1 MADAT
6 TLKDVVKELKETNKK
21 NDVLL
26 RETGKFQKA
35 TNKITGGFLGKLVER
50 TEGVPL
56 LGSVFG
62 NIHESVGR
70 INDGISATG
79 RMIGIGGEET
89 NKRLADIAGMSLK
102 GFKKTEEMAAIEK
115 AKQETDE
122 AALDVL
128 LKSLKLNEDFT
139 DEQKKLIAAA
149 HPEKQNELLTKMVE
163 HQKVDAEV
171 QHVTQ
176 VKVNSLLKETLKQG
190 EQNKETAAQRLEAEK
205 DRARE
210 AKQDK
215 LSMLENLKEIGR
227 KTREAS
233 GITNKLTTLKE
244 GGGQFLSNFLGDF
257 LGTIAGGASVLA
269 FGRLGPFLTKTIT
282 AFFTRIMGAKMIQQ
296 IYMSGG
302 LQNFLKGFLS
312 KIFLR
317 FGALLGP
324 AAVLLIP
331 FYHKEISAFLKKFF
345 EFIQPVMEM
354 FSKGF
359 EFIITGISDTL
370 GSIFKKLGN
379 FLKGIFEFFGMDI
392 PDKSDNTKYRTNPTT
407 GMRERIAPAGSHLM
421 PDGTIMKDSAMIKN
435 KNVGKEIE
443 ENALGKAGAG
453 VQQSQTFVTTHG
465 GNTAVSNQNIAVNQ
479 KHIVNPDM
487 IVGRLVGNGI

>member
-122 AALDVL
+122 AVLDVL

-149 HPEKQNELLTKMVE
+149 HPEKQNELLTKMVK
-163 HQKVDAEV
+163 QQTVDTEV
-171 QHVTQ
+171 QHITQ

-190 EQNKETAAQRLEAEK
+190 EQNKETAAKRLEAEQ
-205 DRARE
+205 DRVRQ

-215 LSMLENLKEIGR
+215 LSMMENLKEIGK

-244 GGGQFLSNFLGDF
+244 GGGEFLSNFMGDF
-257 LGTIAGGASVLA
+257 LGSASALA
-269 FGRLGPFLTKTIT
+269 LGRLGLGAIIT
-282 AFFTRIMGAKMIQQ
+282 SFFASIMGIKTVRLLRVALKRT
-296 IYMSGG
+296 
-302 LQNFLKGFLS
+302 LPNLLKGFL
-312 KIFLR
+312 KNMFLR

-331 FYHKEISAFLKKFF
+331 FYNKEISAFLKKFF

-354 FSKGF
+354 FAKGF
-359 EFIITGISDTL
+359 EFIITGISDTI

-379 FLKGIFEFFGMDI
+379 FIKGIAKFFGMDI
-392 PDKSDNTKYRTNPTT
+392 PDKSDNTKYKTNPTT